1 MINKIIF
8 TFTFVA
14 VGLLHA
20 YVLSVAKINQNAIA
34 LEPQK
39 KVSSVI
45 NLQRVAIKTPEPVVE
60 PVKEEVLPQPPEPV
74 IEEVVVIPPKI
85 VEKKMIKKVVK
96 KKVTKKKKV
105 VKKKKK
111 PEKIAKRSSKA
122 QLSSP
127 KRKRIKNSYL
137 SKVKRTIE
145 QRKRYPKAAKRL
157 KQEGSVTVRFT
168 ILGNGRIKNI
178 TLLAGSKYKKLNRAA
193 IKTIERIVS
202 FGPIPKELN
211 EKSMVVTLPIKYEIL
226 S

>member
-20 YVLSVAKINQNAIA
+20 YVLSVAKINQSAITV
-34 LEPQK
+34 EPQK

-45 NLQRVAIKTPEPVVE
+45 NLQRVAIKTPEPAVE
-60 PVKEEVLPQPPEPV
+60 PVKEEILPQPPEPV
-74 IEEVVVIPPKI
+74 AEEVVFVPPKT
-85 VEKKMIKKVVK
+85 VKKVVK
-96 KKVTKKKKV
+96 KKGTKKKTMAKKKKV
-105 VKKKKK
+105 KK
-111 PEKIAKRSSKA
+111 PKKIAKKSSKA

-145 QRKRYPKAAKRL
+145 QCKRYPKAAKRL

-168 ILGNGRIKNI
+168 ILRNGRIKNI

-193 IKTIERIVS
+193 IKTIERIIS